1 MNAPQVDVSYHDLS
15 SLNDIRALAAKD
27 KVAAVRQAA
36 QQFESVFMGMLMSSM
51 RKANQTFEEDNPLN
65 SQATGFYRDMYD
77 SQLTAELS
85 KKGALGL
92 AELMVQQLAPEAST
106 SKAASQVSAPN
117 RFTSQAEKSLP
128 INKVQAGMALPQQ
141 QALKLDAERI
151 VYPVHSGT
159 NKVTELPAE
168 QPMLTATATTTLA
181 AAESRVQQLGAE
193 TLVTAAKPSGKPHV
207 LASTEPATQVV
218 RATVNESSPVTDDKD
233 ALAGLVGQE
242 AEFVRT
248 LLPAARQ
255 AARQLG
261 LEPLALVAQA
271 ALETGWGQRMFKAA
285 DGRESFNLFGIKA
298 QSGWQGDVAVVDT
311 LEYRQGIPRQEKAK
325 FRVYEDLQS
334 GLQDYVDFIKRQ
346 PRYQD
351 ALAVSHDTAG
361 YFQQLQAAG
370 YATDPNYAQ
379 KILQVMNGSVLKEV
393 RNLLK
398 DSGQKAQSSGAMRLN
413 GSE

>member
-1 MNAPQVDVSYHDLS
+1 MAAPQVDVSYHDLS
-15 SLNDIRALAAKD
+15 SLNELRALASKD

-85 KKGALGL
+85 KKGTLGL
-92 AELMVQQLAPEAST
+92 ADLMVQQLAPEAAK

-117 RFTSQAEKSLP
+117 RFTAQAEK
-128 INKVQAGMALPQQ
+128 ALPLAKESQSLALPVK

-151 VYPVHSGT
+151 VYPTVQAQIKHI
-159 NKVTELPAE
+159 E
-168 QPMLTATATTTLA
+168 QSAITLGSETAISAPQNVQKAGVL
-181 AAESRVQQLGAE
+181 QQLGAE
-193 TLVTAAKPSGKPHV
+193 MLVSAVPAEAQAKVVPTVAPIVAAATELQTA
-207 LASTEPATQVV
+207 TEA
-218 RATVNESSPVTDDKD
+218 TDDSLA
-233 ALAGLVGQE
+233 ALSALTGPE
-242 AEFVRT
+242 AEFVKGI
-248 LLPAARQ
+248 LPAARQ

-271 ALETGWGQRMFKAA
+271 ALETGWGQRMFKAV
-285 DGRESFNLFGIKA
+285 DGRESYNLFGIKA
-298 QSGWQGDVAVVDT
+298 QPDWQGNVAVVDT
-311 LEYRQGIPRQEKAK
+311 LEYRQGIARQEKAK
-325 FRVYEDLQS
+325 FRVYDSLQA
-334 GLQDYVDFIKRQ
+334 GLQDYVDFIRQQ

-351 ALAVSHDTAG
+351 AVAVSHDTAN

-398 DSGQKAQSSGAMRLN
+398 NSGQTEL
-413 GSE
+413 

>member
-1 MNAPQVDVSYHDLS
+1 MAAPQVDVSYHDLS
-15 SLNDIRALAAKD
+15 SLNELRALASKD

-85 KKGALGL
+85 KKGTLGL
-92 AELMVQQLAPEAST
+92 ADLMVQQLAPEAAK
-106 SKAASQVSAPN
+106 SKAASQMSAPN
-117 RFTSQAEKSLP
+117 RFTIQTEK
-128 INKVQAGMALPQQ
+128 ALPLAKEQHALALPVKH
-141 QALKLDAERI
+141 ALKLDAERI
-151 VYPVHSGT
+151 VYPTTQTQTQSAAQATSV
-159 NKVTELPAE
+159 LDAE
-168 QPMLTATATTTLA
+168 MAVSAQQTPQSAGLF
-181 AAESRVQQLGAE
+181 QQLGAE
-193 TLVTAAKPSGKPHV
+193 MLVSTAPAVAKASVVPTAPSVAAVKHDSNSAVASDDDTAALS
-207 LASTEPATQVV
+207 
-218 RATVNESSPVTDDKD
+218 
-233 ALAGLVGQE
+233 ALTGPE
-242 AEFVRT
+242 AEFVKSI
-248 LLPAARQ
+248 LPAARQ

-271 ALETGWGQRMFKAA
+271 ALETGWGQRMFKAV

-298 QSGWQGDVAVVDT
+298 QPEWQGDVAVVDT
-311 LEYRQGIPRQEKAK
+311 LEYRQGIARQEKAK
-325 FRVYEDLQS
+325 FRVYDSLQA
-334 GLQDYVDFIKRQ
+334 GLQDYVDFIRQQ

-351 ALAVSHDTAG
+351 AVAVSHDTAN

-398 DSGQKAQSSGAMRLN
+398 NSGQTEL
-413 GSE
+413 

>member
-1 MNAPQVDVSYHDLS
+1 MAAPQVDVSYHDLS
-15 SLNDIRALAAKD
+15 SLNELRALASKD

-85 KKGALGL
+85 KKGTLGL
-92 AELMVQQLAPEAST
+92 ADLMVQQLAPEAAK

-117 RFTSQAEKSLP
+117 RFTIQTEK
-128 INKVQAGMALPQQ
+128 ALPLAKEQHALALPVKH
-141 QALKLDAERI
+141 ALKLDAERI
-151 VYPVHSGT
+151 VYPTTQTQTQSAAQATSV
-159 NKVTELPAE
+159 LDAE
-168 QPMLTATATTTLA
+168 MAVSAQQTPQSAGLF
-181 AAESRVQQLGAE
+181 QQLGAE
-193 TLVTAAKPSGKPHV
+193 MLVSTAPAVAKASVVPTAPPVAAVKHDSNSAVASDDDTAALS
-207 LASTEPATQVV
+207 
-218 RATVNESSPVTDDKD
+218 
-233 ALAGLVGQE
+233 ALTGPE
-242 AEFVRT
+242 AEFVKSI
-248 LLPAARQ
+248 LPAARQ

-271 ALETGWGQRMFKAA
+271 ALETGWGQRMFKAV

-298 QSGWQGDVAVVDT
+298 QPEWQGEVAVVDT
-311 LEYRQGIPRQEKAK
+311 LEYRQGIARQEKAK
-325 FRVYEDLQS
+325 FRVYDSLQA
-334 GLQDYVDFIKRQ
+334 GLQDYVDFIRQQ

-351 ALAVSHDTAG
+351 AVAVSHDTAN

-398 DSGQKAQSSGAMRLN
+398 NSGQTEL
-413 GSE
+413 

>member
-1 MNAPQVDVSYHDLS
+1 MAAPQVDVSYHDLS
-15 SLNDIRALAAKD
+15 SLNELRALASKD

-85 KKGALGL
+85 KKGTLGL
-92 AELMVQQLAPEAST
+92 ADLMVQQLAPEAAK
-106 SKAASQVSAPN
+106 SKAATQVSAPN
-117 RFTSQAEKSLP
+117 RFTVQAEKALSLS
-128 INKVQAGMALPQQ
+128 KETQALALPVKH
-141 QALKLDAERI
+141 ALKLDAERI
-151 VYPVHSGT
+151 VYPTTQAHAKHVGQHAIA
-159 NKVTELPAE
+159 LDAE
-168 QPMLTATATTTLA
+168 A
-181 AAESRVQQLGAE
+181 AVSAPQAAQAAGFLQQLGAE
-193 TLVTAAKPSGKPHV
+193 TLVSGAPAAAKFKV
-207 LASTEPATQVV
+207 VPAAVPVV
-218 RATVNESSPVTDDKD
+218 TVPAEVKTATDATDDSLA
-233 ALAGLVGQE
+233 ALSALTGPE
-242 AEFVRT
+242 AEFVKGI
-248 LLPAARQ
+248 LPAARQ

-271 ALETGWGQRMFKAA
+271 ALETGWGQRMFKAV
-285 DGRESFNLFGIKA
+285 DGRESYNLFGIKA
-298 QSGWQGDVAVVDT
+298 QPEWQGDVAVVDT
-311 LEYRQGIPRQEKAK
+311 LEYRQGIARQEKAK
-325 FRVYEDLQS
+325 FRVYESLQA
-334 GLQDYVDFIKRQ
+334 GLQDYVDFIRQQ

-351 ALAVSHDTAG
+351 AVAVSHDTAN

-398 DSGQKAQSSGAMRLN
+398 NSGQTEL
-413 GSE
+413 

>member
-1 MNAPQVDVSYHDLS
+1 MAAPQVDVSYHDLS
-15 SLNDIRALAAKD
+15 SLNELRALASKD

-85 KKGALGL
+85 KKGTLGL
-92 AELMVQQLAPEAST
+92 AELMVQQLAPEAAK

-117 RFTSQAEKSLP
+117 RFTAQAEK
-128 INKVQAGMALPQQ
+128 ALPLAKESQSLALPVK

-151 VYPVHSGT
+151 VYPTVQAQIKHI
-159 NKVTELPAE
+159 E
-168 QPMLTATATTTLA
+168 QSAITLGSETAISAPQNVQKAGVL
-181 AAESRVQQLGAE
+181 QQLGAE
-193 TLVTAAKPSGKPHV
+193 MLVSAVPAEAQAKVVPAVAPIVAAATELQTA
-207 LASTEPATQVV
+207 TEA
-218 RATVNESSPVTDDKD
+218 TDDSLA
-233 ALAGLVGQE
+233 ALSALTGPE
-242 AEFVRT
+242 AEFVKGI
-248 LLPAARQ
+248 LPAARQ

-271 ALETGWGQRMFKAA
+271 ALETGWGQRMFKAV
-285 DGRESFNLFGIKA
+285 DGRESYNLFGIKA
-298 QSGWQGDVAVVDT
+298 QPDWQGNVAVVDT
-311 LEYRQGIPRQEKAK
+311 LEYRQGIARQEKAK
-325 FRVYEDLQS
+325 FRVYDSLQA
-334 GLQDYVDFIKRQ
+334 GLQDYVDFIRQQ

-351 ALAVSHDTAG
+351 AVAVSHDTAN

-398 DSGQKAQSSGAMRLN
+398 NSGQTEL
-413 GSE
+413 

>member
-1 MNAPQVDVSYHDLS
+1 MAAPQVDVSYHDLS
-15 SLNDIRALAAKD
+15 SLNELRALASKD

-85 KKGALGL
+85 KKGTLGL
-92 AELMVQQLAPEAST
+92 ADLMVQQLAPEAAK
-106 SKAASQVSAPN
+106 SKAANQVSAPN
-117 RFTSQAEKSLP
+117 RFTVQAEKTLSLAKESHALSLP
-128 INKVQAGMALPQQ
+128 VKH
-141 QALKLDAERI
+141 ALKLDAERI
-151 VYPVHSGT
+151 VYPTAQTQAKH
-159 NKVTELPAE
+159 TEQSAV
-168 QPMLTATATTTLA
+168 MLSSETTVSSRPIAQTAGLL
-181 AAESRVQQLGAE
+181 QQLGAE
-193 TLVTAAKPSGKPHV
+193 MLVGAAPAAAKANVIPTAASVVATTNEVKTTALPNDDS
-207 LASTEPATQVV
+207 LA
-218 RATVNESSPVTDDKD
+218 
-233 ALAGLVGQE
+233 ALSALTGPE
-242 AEFVRT
+242 AEFVKGI
-248 LLPAARQ
+248 LPAARQ

-271 ALETGWGQRMFKAA
+271 ALETGWGQRMFKAV
-285 DGRESFNLFGIKA
+285 DGRESYNLFGIKA
-298 QSGWQGDVAVVDT
+298 QPEWQGDVAVVDT
-311 LEYRQGIPRQEKAK
+311 LEYRQGIARQEKAK
-325 FRVYEDLQS
+325 FRVYDSLQA
-334 GLQDYVDFIKRQ
+334 GLQDYVDFIRQQ

-351 ALAVSHDTAG
+351 AVAVSHDTAN

-398 DSGQKAQSSGAMRLN
+398 NSGQTEL
-413 GSE
+413 

>member
-1 MNAPQVDVSYHDLS
+1 MAAPQVDVSYHDLS
-15 SLNDIRALAAKD
+15 SLNELRALASKD

-85 KKGALGL
+85 KKGTLGL
-92 AELMVQQLAPEAST
+92 ADLMVQQLAPEAAK

-117 RFTSQAEKSLP
+117 RFTVQAEKTLSLAKESHALSLP
-128 INKVQAGMALPQQ
+128 VKH
-141 QALKLDAERI
+141 ALKLDAERI
-151 VYPVHSGT
+151 VYPT
-159 NKVTELPAE
+159 AQTQAKYTE
-168 QPMLTATATTTLA
+168 QSTVMLSSETTVSSRPIAQTAGLL
-181 AAESRVQQLGAE
+181 QQLGAE
-193 TLVTAAKPSGKPHV
+193 MLVGAAPAAAKANVIPTAASVVATTNEVKTTALPNDDS
-207 LASTEPATQVV
+207 LA
-218 RATVNESSPVTDDKD
+218 
-233 ALAGLVGQE
+233 ALSALTGPE
-242 AEFVRT
+242 AEFVKGI
-248 LLPAARQ
+248 LPAARQ

-271 ALETGWGQRMFKAA
+271 ALETGWGQRMFKAV
-285 DGRESFNLFGIKA
+285 DGRESYNLFGIKA
-298 QSGWQGDVAVVDT
+298 QPEWQGDVAVVDT
-311 LEYRQGIPRQEKAK
+311 LEYRQGIARQEKAK
-325 FRVYEDLQS
+325 FRVYDSLQA
-334 GLQDYVDFIKRQ
+334 GLQDYVDFIRQQ

-351 ALAVSHDTAG
+351 AVAVSHDTAN

-398 DSGQKAQSSGAMRLN
+398 NSGQTEL
-413 GSE
+413 

>member
-1 MNAPQVDVSYHDLS
+1 MAAPQVDVSYHDLS
-15 SLNDIRALAAKD
+15 SLNELRALASKD

-85 KKGALGL
+85 KKGTLGL
-92 AELMVQQLAPEAST
+92 ADLMVQQLAPEAAK

-117 RFTSQAEKSLP
+117 RFTIQTEK
-128 INKVQAGMALPQQ
+128 ALPLAKEQHALALPVKH
-141 QALKLDAERI
+141 ALKLDAERI
-151 VYPVHSGT
+151 VYPTTQTQTQSAAQATSV
-159 NKVTELPAE
+159 LDAE
-168 QPMLTATATTTLA
+168 MAVSAQQTPQSAGLF
-181 AAESRVQQLGAE
+181 QQLGAE
-193 TLVTAAKPSGKPHV
+193 MLVSTAPAVAKASVVPTAPPVAAVKHDSNSAVASDDDTAALS
-207 LASTEPATQVV
+207 
-218 RATVNESSPVTDDKD
+218 
-233 ALAGLVGQE
+233 ALTGPE
-242 AEFVRT
+242 AEFVKSI
-248 LLPAARQ
+248 LPAARQ

-271 ALETGWGQRMFKAA
+271 ALETGWGQRMFKAV

-298 QSGWQGDVAVVDT
+298 QPEWQGGVAVVDT
-311 LEYRQGIPRQEKAK
+311 LEYRQGIARQEKAK
-325 FRVYEDLQS
+325 FRVYDSLQA
-334 GLQDYVDFIKRQ
+334 GLQDYVDFIRQQ

-351 ALAVSHDTAG
+351 AVAVSHDTAN

-398 DSGQKAQSSGAMRLN
+398 NSGQTEL
-413 GSE
+413 

>member
-1 MNAPQVDVSYHDLS
+1 MAAPQVDVSYHDLS
-15 SLNDIRALAAKD
+15 SLNELRALASKD

-36 QQFESVFMGMLMSSM
+36 QQFESVFMGLLMSSM

-85 KKGALGL
+85 KKGTLGL
-92 AELMVQQLAPEAST
+92 ADLMVQQLAPEAAK

-117 RFTSQAEKSLP
+117 RFTIQTEK
-128 INKVQAGMALPQQ
+128 ALPLAKEQHALALPVKH
-141 QALKLDAERI
+141 ALKLDAERI
-151 VYPVHSGT
+151 VYPTTQAKSAAQ
-159 NKVTELPAE
+159 PAIVLDSE
-168 QPMLTATATTTLA
+168 VALTARQTQQSASQL
-181 AAESRVQQLGAE
+181 QQLGAE
-193 TLVTAAKPSGKPHV
+193 TLV
-207 LASTEPATQVV
+207 STEPAVTKAREIPKVIPEV
-218 RATVNESSPVTDDKD
+218 AVNNSVKAVATSADDTA
-233 ALAGLVGQE
+233 ALSALTGPE
-242 AEFVRT
+242 AEFVKSI
-248 LLPAARQ
+248 LPAARQ

-271 ALETGWGQRMFKAA
+271 ALETGWGQRMFKAV

-298 QSGWQGDVAVVDT
+298 QPEWQGNVAVVDT
-311 LEYRQGIPRQEKAK
+311 LEYRQGIARQEKAK
-325 FRVYEDLQS
+325 FRVYDSLQA
-334 GLQDYVDFIKRQ
+334 GLQDYVDFIRQQ

-351 ALAVSHDTAG
+351 AVAVSHDTAN

-398 DSGQKAQSSGAMRLN
+398 NSGQTEL
-413 GSE
+413 